1 MNMFGEEDEFRP
13 IKKYG
18 IEVPYYFVSKD
29 GRILSTRTSKW
40 KILNP
45 TYDTIKE
52 GYKVP
57 RLVGLR
63 VNKQENPELFEDY
76 DYSKCESQQKLRL
89 DPTSRYYKRLTKD
102 PNKAT
107 IQVKYHRAVMEA
119 WKPID
124 DYPPIPK
131 EDWDE
136 CPESAKQFIRDAAVI
151 DHIDS
156 NTRNNHVDNLKW
168 TTPKDN
174 NSARKKYKD
183 GESIK

>member
-1 MNMFGEEDEFRP
+1 MNLFGEEDEFRP

-45 TYDTIKE
+45 TYDTITD

-89 DPTSRYYKRLTKD
+89 DPTSRYYKRL
-102 PNKAT
+102 
-107 IQVKYHRAVMEA
+107 
-119 WKPID
+119 
-124 DYPPIPK
+124 
-131 EDWDE
+131 
-136 CPESAKQFIRDAAVI
+136 ESAKQFIRDAAVI

-156 NTRNNHVDNLKW
+156 DTRNNHVDNLEW

-174 NSARKKYKD
+174 NAARKKYKN
-183 GESIK
+183 GESI

>member
-1 MNMFGEEDEFRP
+1 MNIFGEEDEFRP

-18 IEVPYYFVSKD
+18 IEVPYYFISKD
-29 GRILSTRTSKW
+29 GRVLSTKTSKW

-45 TYDTIKE
+45 TYETIKE

-57 RLVGLR
+57 HIAGLR
-63 VNKQENPELFEDY
+63 VNRRKNPELFEEY
-76 DYSKCESQQKLRL
+76 NYNTSQQNLTN
-89 DPTSRYYKRLTKD
+89 DPNSKYYKRLTKD
-102 PNKAT
+102 PDKTT

-131 EDWDE
+131 EDWDG

-156 NTRNNHVDNLKW
+156 NTRNNHVDNLEW

-174 NSARKKYKD
+174 NAARKKYKN
-183 GESIK
+183 GELI

>member
-1 MNMFGEEDEFRP
+1 MFGEEDEFRP

-45 TYDTIKE
+45 TYDTIE
-52 GYKVP
+52 NGYKVP

-131 EDWDE
+131 EDWDG

-156 NTRNNHVDNLKW
+156 DTRNNHVDNLKW